1 MSTSPLSPTLSAA
14 ASARLEQEL
23 AALIEERTLRA
34 TEPID
39 ASGDAADLAEF
50 AARDMLLE
58 RLDTRIVS
66 IRGLLAEAS
75 IPSRHIAA
83 GTGEAGPG
91 AVVDLRFGA
100 GNAVETFLLGH
111 LAEAGGE
118 LEVVTTDSPLGRALM
133 GARAGTTVRYDAPR
147 GDVAVTV
154 VEVRAA

>member
-1 MSTSPLSPTLSAA
+1 MSTATVFPTLSAA

-23 AALIEERTLRA
+23 AALIEERMLRA

-58 RLDTRIVS
+58 RLDNRIS
-66 IRGLLAEAS
+66 GIRGLLAEAS
-75 IPSRHIAA
+75 IPAA
-83 GTGEAGPG
+83 RPAADEAGPG

-111 LAEAGGE
+111 LAEIGGG
-118 LEVVTTDSPLGRALM
+118 LEVVTTDSPLGRALI
-133 GARAGTTVRYDAPR
+133 GAKAGTTVRYDAPR

-154 VEVRAA
+154 VGVRAA